1 MSGSELGTVRLFGS
15 SMSALVK
22 AIPHLEQVLGHR
34 IVLVGGLAV
43 LSRLG
48 SAYRVT
54 TDVDTAHRRADGEPA
69 QLDILLAHGALA
81 TDAAGATITTP
92 DGPVRVDFLKSAQAS

>member
-69 QLDILLAHGALA
+69 QLDILVPSRRTL
-81 TDAAGATITTP
+81 
-92 DGPVRVDFLKSAQAS
+92 PVPRSPLRMVRSESIS